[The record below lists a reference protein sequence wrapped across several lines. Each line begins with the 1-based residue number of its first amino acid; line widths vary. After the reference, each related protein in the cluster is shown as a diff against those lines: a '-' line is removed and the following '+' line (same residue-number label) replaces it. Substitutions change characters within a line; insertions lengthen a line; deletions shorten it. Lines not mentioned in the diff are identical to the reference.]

1 MAKQKTCPVE
11 TAIEVICGRW
21 KVLILQELFSGTKRF
36 SEVHRALGDVSHR
49 TLAKQLRE
57 LESHG
62 IVKRHVYREIPPKVE
77 YSLTSLGQ
85 TLRPVLDVIH
95 DWAVQYQRKR
105 R

>member
-11 TAIEVICGRW
+11 NAIEVICGRW

-77 YSLTSLGQ
+77 YSLTALGR